1 MISPPHGPD
10 EAMLLT
16 LAKVLEGLLMYK
28 YQQMATLLLQEFSIT
43 ISKGKGRIYK
53 YKVGLDVVSPINAT
67 HNDGSCDNSHGTI
80 VAPVAI
86 SKVHQTM

>member
-1 MISPPHGPD
+1 MMISPPHGPD

-28 YQQMATLLLQEFSIT
+28 YQQMATRLLQEFSIT

-53 YKVGLDVVSPINAT
+53 YTKMKHGLKLDWMWFLLSMQHIMMDLVTTLMVP
-67 HNDGSCDNSHGTI
+67 
-80 VAPVAI
+80 
-86 SKVHQTM
+86 